1 MIQALPRFARRYQVP
16 SSVPL
21 ALSSLLLVAAVS
33 WAVLAA
39 GWVVQ
44 GGGGAVV
51 VSLAAT
57 AEAALLAQA
66 RVARAVALALAPVL
80 ALAAIV
86 PTTLGSMPYDGDGS
100 LGHAAGRYAGALF
113 GGLWANS
120 DWAFTVGLC
129 GVLWLCG
136 YWLGWMALRE
146 RQGVLAVLP
155 LYIVLATNV
164 LNAHNPNRI
173 ALPEGIAVALT
184 LVVIAATHL
193 EDIESGW
200 TVHAVSAL
208 PGMRS
213 RFAVT
218 VAIAVALLTAA
229 AVLIPPATSGDISAH
244 LFPGSNTG
252 SGARGGGAST
262 ISFSTGTVPGGTL
275 VSNPQQ
281 VLTYTDDAS
290 QPAYLRV
297 INDTRFVAGNWFPDD
312 GGTALPAGLAWVGAR
327 FAAGS
332 LPRDPG
338 AAPITATTTEHAD
351 LTVQPGATG
360 GTSYGLFTGEPVAVD
375 RSGTA
380 FGVFATGHAV
390 KLLTVDDVSL
400 DGSSGGAMHVQT
412 TSTVSTATEDQ
423 LRAAGTQYPS
433 FVTEYARLS
442 DDGTHQTATI
452 ASLAAAWTAGATNA
466 YDQATAIESH
476 LRDPRFFQYTL
487 NPPAVPHGDWAIAYF
502 LTQSHRG
509 YCQYFASSMG
519 AMLRSLGI
527 PTRLVNG
534 YGPGSSQAVAG
545 SKSGTKQQVVTTSDA
560 HTWVEAYFPA
570 YGWIPF
576 EPTPSS
582 AQGAYAPF
590 SRGDSAAGTTPGGG
604 PAPTPAPAQEKP
616 GFNDPSAPGGGTS
629 SSAGASAA
637 VVSAA
642 VAGAVLLVIGAYL
655 LWLFLPRTLRGAWW
669 RLETFGRL
677 GGARRRQPGE
687 THRQYAERIGER
699 WPRLRRPARELAV
712 LLGRAE
718 FSAKGGDGALR
729 RQALGLWREI
739 ARASTRLLLTRRR
752 SRAA

>member
-1 MIQALPRFARRYQVP
+1 
-16 SSVPL
+16 
-21 ALSSLLLVAAVS
+21 AAVT

-66 RVARAVALALAPVL
+66 RVARAITLALAPVL

-100 LGHAAGRYAGALF
+100 LGHAVARYAGALF
-113 GGLWANS
+113 GGLGSNS

-129 GVLWLCG
+129 AVLWLCG

-155 LYIVLATNV
+155 LYVVLATNV
-164 LNAHNPNRI
+164 LNAHSPNRV

-184 LVVIAATHL
+184 LVVIAAAHL
-193 EDIESGW
+193 EDVESRW

-229 AVLIPPATSGDISAH
+229 AILIPPATSGDISGH
-244 LFPGSNTG
+244 LFPGSNAG
-252 SGARGGGAST
+252 SGTRGGGAAT

-290 QPAYLRV
+290 QPEYLRV
-297 INDTRFVAGNWFPDD
+297 VDDTRFVAGNWFPDD
-312 GGTALPAGLAWVGAR
+312 GGTAFPAGLAWVGSR
-327 FAAGS
+327 FTAGS
-332 LPRDPG
+332 LPRDTG
-338 AAPITATTTEHAD
+338 AAPIAATTTVRAD

-360 GTSYGLFTGEPVAVD
+360 ATSYGLFTGEPVGVD
-375 RSGTA
+375 RGGTA
-380 FGVFATGHAV
+380 FGLFATGHAV
-390 KLLTVDDVSL
+390 RLLTVDDVSL
-400 DGSSGGAMHVQT
+400 DGGSGSAMHVQT
-412 TSTVSTATEDQ
+412 TSTASTASEDQ
-423 LRAAGTQYPS
+423 LRAAGAQYPS
-433 FVTEYARLS
+433 FVQEYARLT
-442 DDGTHQTATI
+442 DDGTHQAATI
-452 ASLAAAWTAGATNA
+452 AALAAQWTAGATNP
-466 YDQATAIESH
+466 YDEATAIESH

-487 NPPAVPHGDWAIAYF
+487 SPPAVPRGDWAIVYF
-502 LTQSHRG
+502 LTESHRG
-509 YCQYFASSMG
+509 YCQYFASAMG

-545 SKSGTKQQVVTTSDA
+545 AKAGTKQQVVTTSDA
-560 HTWVEAYFPA
+560 HTWVEAYFPG
-570 YGWIPF
+570 YGWIAF

-582 AQGAYAPF
+582 AQGTYAPF
-590 SRGDSAAGTTPGGG
+590 PRGDSAAGTTTGGG
-604 PAPTPAPAQEKP
+604 AAPTPDPAQQKP
-616 GFNDPSAPGGGTS
+616 GFNDPSNAGGS
-629 SSAGASAA
+629 SAGNAGASAP
-637 VVSAA
+637 VIGAA
-642 VAGAVLLVIGAYL
+642 VAGGLLALIGAYL
-655 LWLFLPRTLRGAWW
+655 LWLFLPRTPRGAWW
-669 RLETFGRL
+669 RLETVGRL
-677 GGARRRQPGE
+677 GGARRRQAGE

-699 WPRLRRPARELAV
+699 WPRLQGPARELAQ

-718 FSAKGGDGALR
+718 FSASGGDGTLR
-729 RQALGLWREI
+729 RQALGHWREI
-739 ARASTRLLLTRRR
+739 ARASTRLRVTRRR
-752 SRAA
+752 ARSA